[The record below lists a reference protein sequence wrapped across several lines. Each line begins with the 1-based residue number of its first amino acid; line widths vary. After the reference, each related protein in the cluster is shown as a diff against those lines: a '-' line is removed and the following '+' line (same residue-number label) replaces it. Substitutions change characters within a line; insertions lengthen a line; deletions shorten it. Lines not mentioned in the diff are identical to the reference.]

1 MIDRLISSSGR
12 YLRIHAFCP
21 LLVCAVFLL
30 SACTGAAAV
39 GPSTPVGPPKAVLPT
54 VIAATVTSAGEDR
67 ATVMPSANAKA
78 TKPGK
83 EGKTDKQGQEGRE
96 GQLTPTA
103 PDAGPFLAPEMLG
116 RPTDHSMT
124 MNILPAEALE
134 VYVEYGATPGI
145 YTDQTSTATLA
156 GGQPTEITLDDLQP
170 DTRTFYRVRYRAPGA
185 TDFAGG
191 EERSVV
197 TQRAPGSAFT
207 FAIQGDSHP
216 ERVNKQFDA
225 ELYVRALNNAAAD
238 RPDFYLTIGDDF
250 SVDNSQDGQRG
261 HGHAALHEAASNGW
275 GWWKRRCS
283 WSTATTSRL
292 RWRTWTA
299 RPTT

>member
-39 GPSTPVGPPKAVLPT
+39 GPSTPVGPPKAVLPM
-54 VIAATVTSAGEDR
+54 VIAPTVTIVGEDR

-103 PDAGPFLAPEMLG
+103 PNAGPFLAQEMLG
-116 RPTDHSMT
+116 RPTDHSVT

-134 VYVEYGATPGI
+134 VYVEYGVAPGVYTARTP
-145 YTDQTSTATLA
+145 AVRLA
-156 GGQPTEITLDDLQP
+156 GSQPFEITLEGLQP
-170 DTRTFYRVRYRAPGA
+170 DARTYYRIRHRPPGG
-185 TDFAGG
+185 TEFAAG
-191 EERSVV
+191 EERSFI
-197 TQRAPGSAFT
+197 TQRSSGSAFT

-250 SVDNSQDGQRG
+250 SVDNLKTVNEDTVTQLYRETARVAGPGGRAGVPGQRQ
-261 HGHAALHEAASNGW
+261 
-275 GWWKRRCS
+275 
-283 WSTATTSRL
+283 
-292 RWRTWTA
+292 
-299 RPTT
+299 P